1 MRRGPVLVAV
11 VLLASVGL
19 LAPPP
24 IAAEVGSS
32 RASSCGE
39 WRWPVK
45 TLSHPARRRV
55 NFHPRQTQVAKM
67 RKWNG
72 LGRTLSG
79 TTPRFGFTE
88 FHTWT
93 VKAHPI

>member
-1 MRRGPVLVAV
+1 
-11 VLLASVGL
+11 
-19 LAPPP
+19 
-24 IAAEVGSS
+24 
-32 RASSCGE
+32 
-39 WRWPVK
+39 
-45 TLSHPARRRV
+45 
-55 NFHPRQTQVAKM
+55 M